1 MGCDDIEALAD
12 ALPQRSKVIDTLDV
26 GIQALELF
34 RHDEVELYGARL
46 CALLIGDFSC
56 KIVRDL
62 SEAYI
67 HLLQK
72 LFELALLADQACNTL
87 EAFSKLVRRQRT
99 LGALTQV
106 GEHGTKLRQSRQ
118 ALEHRDDHCLN
129 LSVALDR
136 IHQTG
141 RSRLGQF

>member
-46 CALLIGDFSC
+46 CALLIGDFSS

-62 SEAYI
+62 SEADI

-72 LFELALLADQACNTL
+72 LFELALLAHQVRALLTDQACNTL
-87 EAFSKLVRRQRT
+87 DSCGK
-99 LGALTQV
+99 
-106 GEHGTKLRQSRQ
+106 
-118 ALEHRDDHCLN
+118 
-129 LSVALDR
+129 
-136 IHQTG
+136 
-141 RSRLGQF
+141 